1 MDKIRVYYTN
11 KTLELLII
19 KALRVVGIK
28 MRDKNKI
35 LVCSLLVYIMWKL
48 PRLNTQGSWRD
59 AGKMGRRTGEWRI
72 GEWRGGD
79 YYAEIGRRKA
89 ARRDGNGRVERRE
102 AAITGRGERIIGE
115 IGEKTTE

>member
-11 KTLELLII
+11 KTLKLLII

-28 MRDKNKI
+28 KRDKNKI
-35 LVCSLLVYIMWKL
+35 LVCSQLVYIMWKL
-48 PRLNTQGSWRD
+48 PRINTQGSWRD
-59 AGKMGRRTGEWRI
+59 TSGQDGKKDGRGAK
-72 GEWRGGD
+72 WRGGD

-102 AAITGRGERIIGE
+102 AAITGRGERIISE